1 MRRIN
6 NILVVG
12 VGGQGIILATDVIA
26 ATFLRAGFDSK
37 KSEVHGMAQRGGSVE
52 SHVRRGDSVA
62 SPLISPG
69 DVDAMVA
76 MEGLEALRYAH
87 MMHPDGQILYDPLR
101 LPPLA
106 VATGSAEYPE
116 DVTGRLARYAAKI
129 HVLPAYEM
137 AEDDQPINAG
147 VLNRLQGEILDDYWA
162 GEVDIDDG
170 ARLTWM
176 RQHHYYDGLYS
187 YSYSAGLT
195 IGTSVARNI
204 REGGEP
210 AAERWLEVLKAG
222 GTKSPLQL
230 AAMAGI
236 DMTESEP
243 IRDMVDY
250 VGSLV
255 DELEELY

>member
-6 NILVVG
+6 NVLVVG

-26 ATFLRAGFDSK
+26 DAFLRAGFDSK

-76 MEGLEALRYAH
+76 MEGLEALRYTH

-116 DVTGRLARYAAKI
+116 DVEGHLARYAAHI
-129 HVLPAYEM
+129 HPIPAYEM
-137 AEDDQPINAG
+137 AEGLGNARAQNA
-147 VLNRLQGEILDDYWA
+147 VLLGALATLLEMPEDLWLESLEARVPPKAVEVNRSA
-162 GEVDIDDG
+162 F
-170 ARLTWM
+170 
-176 RQHHYYDGLYS
+176 
-187 YSYSAGLT
+187 SAGM
-195 IGTSVARNI
+195 GA
-204 REGGEP
+204 
-210 AAERWLEVLKAG
+210 
-222 GTKSPLQL
+222 
-230 AAMAGI
+230 
-236 DMTESEP
+236 
-243 IRDMVDY
+243 
-250 VGSLV
+250 VGSSR
-255 DELEELY
+255 

>member
-137 AEDDQPINAG
+137 AEELGNVRAQNA
-147 VLNRLQGEILDDYWA
+147 VLL
-162 GEVDIDDG
+162 G
-170 ARLTWM
+170 ALSTM
-176 RQHHYYDGLYS
+176 MELS
-187 YSYSAGLT
+187 
-195 IGTSVARNI
+195 
-204 REGGEP
+204 REL
-210 AAERWLEVLKAG
+210 WLESLEVRVPAKAVEVNRRAFAA
-222 GTKSPLQL
+222 GTE
-230 AAMAGI
+230 AI
-236 DMTESEP
+236 DS
-243 IRDMVDY
+243 
-250 VGSLV
+250 SL
-255 DELEELY
+255 